1 MKRLNFGCGRGVKPP
16 DEGWVNLDL
25 EPGEGI
31 QLVCDL
37 DTQVI
42 PVPDDYFDELYGWHV
57 IEHLKNPLHAM
68 QELWRVAKPGAACYL
83 RCPYGSS
90 DDAFEDPTHVRQYFI
105 NSFGYFSQPFYWRAD
120 YGYRGDWKPEL
131 IQLTVSKE
139 IKPMGLDRLREMVHT
154 QRNVVQEMGVKLV
167 AVKPARQPKAELQTP
182 FDIRFNFV

>member
-1 MKRLNFGCGRGVKPP
+1 MAKQYSIDPGTKNTGGDLGTFDKKRMVAPFANAAFALPLNTVSDPVK
-16 DEGWVNLDL
+16 
-25 EPGEGI
+25 
-31 QLVCDL
+31 
-37 DTQVI
+37 TQ
-42 PVPDDYFDELYGWHV
+42 YGWHV
-57 IEHLKNPLHAM
+57 IEHLKTPVHAM